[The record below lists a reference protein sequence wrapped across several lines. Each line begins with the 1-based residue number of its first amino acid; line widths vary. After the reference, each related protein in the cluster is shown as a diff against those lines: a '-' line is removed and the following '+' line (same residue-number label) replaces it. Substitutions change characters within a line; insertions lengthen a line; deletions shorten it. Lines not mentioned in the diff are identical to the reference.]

1 MKTIHLHAAIAACWI
16 TIALA
21 IAITTA
27 LIGNQE
33 TVVAKQRGADL
44 TRRSALSY
52 QADRLRAAVD
62 WQTSP
67 PVLRETMRR
76 IGLSTDNGPA
86 VARR

>member
-16 TIALA
+16 TIGLA

-33 TVVAKQRGADL
+33 TVIAKQRGADL
-44 TRRSALSY
+44 TRRSTLSY
-52 QADRLRAAVD
+52 QADRLRAAVN

-67 PVLRETMRR
+67 PILRETMRR
-76 IGLSTDNGPA
+76 IGLATENGA
-86 VARR
+86 SVASR